1 MARTFPRR
9 TADHS
14 IIIERLVL
22 FFTSPRTRL
31 IRASPS
37 ISVFPSF
44 RPGLFGHVRDD
55 IRKWTES
62 VSTNGMSQTIL
73 GFLLCLSAV
82 VKLTALLTSLHW
94 QPCWHRCWH
103 RCWQPC
109 WHRCA
114 LHEFWHVC
122 YDSRFM
128 SFDMYV
134 AIRAAPVFEFIMI
147 WTMHRTRMYDFAA
160 QITS

>member
-62 VSTNGMSQTIL
+62 VSTNNMSQTVL
-73 GFLLCLSAV
+73 GLLSVSETTIHLPVRFLIEHIHRFLNLRSPLPSCDGINKVSWTLPLLLSALSVTKKSMKKCVYSCATGYICFDRLLCLSAV
-82 VKLTALLTSLHW
+82 KRYGSAV
-94 QPCWHRCWH
+94 
-103 RCWQPC
+103 
-109 WHRCA
+109 
-114 LHEFWHVC
+114 
-122 YDSRFM
+122 
-128 SFDMYV
+128 
-134 AIRAAPVFEFIMI
+134 
-147 WTMHRTRMYDFAA
+147 
-160 QITS
+160 